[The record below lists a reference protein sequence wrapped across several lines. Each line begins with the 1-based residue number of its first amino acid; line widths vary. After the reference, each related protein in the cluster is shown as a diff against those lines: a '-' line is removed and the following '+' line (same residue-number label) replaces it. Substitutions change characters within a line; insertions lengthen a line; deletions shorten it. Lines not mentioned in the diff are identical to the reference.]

1 MVLKG
6 NKKISLTEREY
17 DTAKNIL
24 KDFPNKDLEKQVKES
39 ETENQKNQLEAK
51 LNDLKK
57 SVSDS
62 QKQLDGK
69 NKQISDLQKQLDD
82 INKGNDKD
90 KGKHSR
96 LYPLEYPSVGVVG

>member
-39 ETENQKNQLEAK
+39 ETENQKNQLGVPSAYGEFVSIRK
-51 LNDLKK
+51 LPLISHVILNNNEYYQNNSKK
-57 SVSDS
+57 
-62 QKQLDGK
+62 
-69 NKQISDLQKQLDD
+69 
-82 INKGNDKD
+82 
-90 KGKHSR
+90 
-96 LYPLEYPSVGVVG
+96 PVGQ

>member
-1 MVLKG
+1 M
-6 NKKISLTEREY
+6 
-17 DTAKNIL
+17 
-24 KDFPNKDLEKQVKES
+24 
-39 ETENQKNQLEAK
+39 
-51 LNDLKK
+51 KK

-90 KGKHSR
+90 NLQSLVSKCMNIQDDD
-96 LYPLEYPSVGVVG
+96 LPF